1 MSVDIYSQA
10 KQACEELCNVAKLK
24 EGSIVVVGCSSS
36 EVAGGTIGKN
46 SNLEVA
52 EQVFKGIYEVLSE
65 KKIYLAAQCCEH
77 LNLSLIHI

>member
-52 EQVFKGIYEVLSE
+52 EQVFKVKVVSKTEASP
-65 KKIYLAAQCCEH
+65 
-77 LNLSLIHI
+77 SLRSACSS

>member
-52 EQVFKGIYEVLSE
+52 EQVL
-65 KKIYLAAQCCEH
+65 
-77 LNLSLIHI
+77 

>member
-36 EVAGGTIGKN
+36 EVAGGTIAKTLILRLP
-46 SNLEVA
+46 SRFSR
-52 EQVFKGIYEVLSE
+52 VFMKC
-65 KKIYLAAQCCEH
+65 LAKRKSILP
-77 LNLSLIHI
+77 LNAANI